1 MRKRLIVAAGCGLLG
16 LAGAASLPAQT
27 LDMTPPPATPPP
39 ASAEATG
46 TPGRGLSMAQ
56 VEQKFGAPAE
66 RVPAVGHPPITR
78 WVYPGFVVYFEYDH
92 VVHTVAT
99 QAK

>member
-27 LDMTPPPATPPP
+27 LDMTHPP
-39 ASAEATG
+39 ASAEAAG
-46 TPGRGLSMAQ
+46 TPGRGMSMAQ

-92 VVHTVAT
+92 VVHAVAT